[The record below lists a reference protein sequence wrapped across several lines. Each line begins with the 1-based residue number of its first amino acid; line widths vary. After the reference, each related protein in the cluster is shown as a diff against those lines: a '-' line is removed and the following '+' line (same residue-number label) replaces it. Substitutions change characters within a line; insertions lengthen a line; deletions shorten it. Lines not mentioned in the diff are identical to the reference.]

1 MTPRLSTPHGA
12 LRIARLRCR
21 PVPGW
26 ARAIVIGLLPMTPL
40 SQRARGVA
48 MVLLNN
54 ALLGFAMGMY
64 LPFVPLRLHELG
76 VSAGMIGLNAAASS
90 VAVLGIAAVTTRIL
104 RRTGYPAAIG
114 IGATL
119 FVVALLGMMRWQG
132 FGPWTACRFV
142 AGLGLA
148 LHWISSESWINQAA
162 NDARRGRILSLY
174 VACFIGGTAA
184 GSAALDFIDM
194 SGQRPFMIM
203 IALSAAAT
211 ALIPLGRKGAPPT
224 GSMPAAGLLVRVR
237 QVPRLMASALMM
249 GVAQGSALMLMAFYG
264 VSAGL
269 TQGAA
274 VWLNAA
280 YLLGGVLLQAP
291 IGWAVDRFDRR
302 RLLAGMALAAAACG
316 LLLHLFIQTTL
327 PMYTLAFLGG
337 GISLGLYTAGLALLG
352 SRFQSGGMAAA
363 NAAFILIWEMGTL
376 SGGPLSG
383 GAIALMGA
391 VGFPLV
397 TTGAMIGV
405 MLITVWPH
413 GKDDCETLAN
423 RVRDQNVTQTP

>member
-1 MTPRLSTPHGA
+1 
-12 LRIARLRCR
+12 
-21 PVPGW
+21 
-26 ARAIVIGLLPMTPL
+26 MTPL
-40 SQRARGVA
+40 SHQARGIA
-48 MVLLNN
+48 AVLLNN
-54 ALLGFAMGMY
+54 VLIGFGIGMF
-64 LPFVPLRLHELG
+64 LPLIPLRLHELG

-90 VAVLGIAAVTTRIL
+90 VAVLGIASVTTRIL

-114 IGATL
+114 IGAAL
-119 FVVALLGMMRWQG
+119 FVIAVCGMMWREG
-132 FGPWTACRFV
+132 FGAWTACRFV

-148 LHWISSESWINQAA
+148 LHWIASESWVNQAA
-162 NDARRGRILSLY
+162 TDAHRGRILSLY

-184 GSAALDFIDM
+184 GSASLDFIDM
-194 SGQRPFMIM
+194 SGQRPFIIM
-203 IALSAAAT
+203 IVLSALAT

-224 GSMPAAGLLVRVR
+224 GSMPAGGLLVRVR
-237 QVPRLMASALMM
+237 QAPRLMASALMM

-274 VWLNAA
+274 VWLNAVH
-280 YLLGGVLLQAP
+280 LLGGVLLQAP

-302 RLLAGMALAAAACG
+302 RLLAAMALAAACCS
-316 LLLHLFIQTTL
+316 LLLHLFIDMTV
-327 PMYTLAFLGG
+327 PSYALAFFGG

-376 SGGPLSG
+376 SGGPLAGS
-383 GAIALMGA
+383 AIALLGA
-391 VGFPLV
+391 AGFPLV

-405 MLITVWPH
+405 LLITLWRSPASADPQAQITSSDFNSSRSPADSPSH
-413 GKDDCETLAN
+413 SA
-423 RVRDQNVTQTP
+423 

>member
-1 MTPRLSTPHGA
+1 MK
-12 LRIARLRCR
+12 
-21 PVPGW
+21 
-26 ARAIVIGLLPMTPL
+26 PL

-119 FVVALLGMMRWQG
+119 FVIALLGMMRWQG

-162 NDARRGRILSLY
+162 TDARRGRILSLY

-224 GSMPAAGLLVRVR
+224 GSMPKAGLLFRVR

-302 RLLAGMALAAAACG
+302 RLLAGMALAAAGCS

-327 PMYTLAFLGG
+327 PMYALAFLGG

-376 SGGPLSG
+376 SGGPLAG

-405 MLITVWPH
+405 MLITVWPATDAAIPKVQMTSSDFSSSSSSGDSPSH
-413 GKDDCETLAN
+413 S
-423 RVRDQNVTQTP
+423 V